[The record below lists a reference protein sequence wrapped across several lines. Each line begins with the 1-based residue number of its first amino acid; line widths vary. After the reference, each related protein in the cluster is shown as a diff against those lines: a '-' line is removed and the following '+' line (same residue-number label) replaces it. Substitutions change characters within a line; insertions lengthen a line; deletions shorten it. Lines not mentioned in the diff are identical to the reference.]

1 MIVLMNTMKSG
12 KKINLNGLSNVQQKI
27 AMESWKNNPDPS
39 ILGENNGSNICSQ
52 SLWNVKHLTLLLK
65 IGRLDQ

>member
-27 AMESWKNNPDPS
+27 AMESWKNNPKVYIHS
-39 ILGENNGSNICSQ
+39 KAAIAYLGKAETKTRTRR
-52 SLWNVKHLTLLLK
+52 V
-65 IGRLDQ
+65 